1 MTEIVTGLLINKG
14 EQYYTDLKEVLSL
27 MGDSCKDY
35 NWLITNYAC
44 YPLSAN
50 NRELFSGDPVVISG
64 DELMKALEEDN
75 FQWVWGVISAVSKD
89 YEEKAVLSAGI
100 PYADGNSAIWT
111 NPVKIQHPMADIE
124 IIAWDSSATVVIAK
138 DDELIRRIKDIKPE
152 AIGLEEYNGSN

>member
-1 MTEIVTGLLINKG
+1 MRITG
-14 EQYYTDLKEVLSL
+14 
-27 MGDSCKDY
+27 
-35 NWLITNYAC
+35 
-44 YPLSAN
+44 
-50 NRELFSGDPVVISG
+50 
-64 DELMKALEEDN
+64 N
-75 FQWVWGVISAVSKD
+75 FFAIKKD
-89 YEEKAVLSAGI
+89 YEKQDILSAAL

>member
-64 DELMKALEEDN
+64 EELMKALEDDN
-75 FQWVWGVISAVSKD
+75 SQWVWGVFSAIKKD
-89 YEEKAVLSAGI
+89 YEKQDILSAAL
-100 PYADGNSAIWT
+100 PY
-111 NPVKIQHPMADIE
+111 
-124 IIAWDSSATVVIAK
+124 
-138 DDELIRRIKDIKPE
+138 DDTFTCRSRNN
-152 AIGLEEYNGSN
+152 IGCCVYLLYW

>member
-50 NRELFSGDPVVISG
+50 NRELFCD
-64 DELMKALEEDN
+64 K
-75 FQWVWGVISAVSKD
+75 K
-89 YEEKAVLSAGI
+89 
-100 PYADGNSAIWT
+100 
-111 NPVKIQHPMADIE
+111 
-124 IIAWDSSATVVIAK
+124 
-138 DDELIRRIKDIKPE
+138 
-152 AIGLEEYNGSN
+152 GL